1 MLYVPLELSALK
13 VFPLKDIVLLYFRFC
28 FFPLNSFKRI
38 AQIMFHGII
47 LFFFFSFEGIM

>member
-47 LFFFFSFEGIM
+47 YFFFSFEGIM